1 MLYLLGLLA
10 HPHHLLPS
18 TVSIYPEE
26 APCIPHRGALSP
38 YSTECVEEALHT
50 PSVGSGLLSV
60 LDFRC
65 PPPTWSVLHFFDLH
79 NGTLLMMDKAI
90 DKPPQLIREC
100 ALYRRN
106 LPSKI
111 AVPRSHNLLKAFF
124 NKVPVSA

>member
-1 MLYLLGLLA
+1 LI
-10 HPHHLLPS
+10 S
-18 TVSIYPEE
+18 D
-26 APCIPHRGALSP
+26 ALR
-38 YSTECVEEALHT
+38 L
-50 PSVGSGLLSV
+50 
-60 LDFRC
+60 
-65 PPPTWSVLHFFDLH
+65 TWSVLHFFDLH